1 MKHRVALNHVP
12 DYSPDRL
19 REVVTSQIKT
29 LGGIDSLVKPGQKVL
44 IKPNMLAGKPPEK
57 AVTTHPEIVRAVI
70 EAVQKTGCEVQV
82 GDSPGIGKPETV
94 ARKCGIMQVIEETGV
109 AFAPFTESINVPSQT
124 GIFHHLEIARDIL
137 DADVIINLPK
147 LKTHQMMG
155 LTCGV
160 KNLFGAVVGMRKPRL
175 HLQAGTDKGFFA
187 LMLLELAERVGPA
200 LTIVDAVTGMEGDG
214 PGSGDPID
222 LGLILSSRSALA
234 VDTVACELLNLPTRS
249 VWTQKVARQRGM
261 PGCQPDEI
269 ELVGDPLDD
278 LRPERFRPAK
288 STDVNFNLPDV
299 IKKPRK
305 KSRAAH
311 PEPDRDTCVL
321 CGECVRSCPPQA
333 MSIEKGLLQI
343 DLDRCIHCF
352 CCQELCPHGAIAT
365 RQGLLLK
372 LAGYLGKSN

>member
-29 LGGIDSLVKPGQKVL
+29 LGGIDSLVKQGQKVL

-57 AVTTHPEIVRAVI
+57 AVTTHPEVVRAVI

-175 HLQAGTDKGFFA
+175 HLQAGSDKEFFA
-187 LMLLELAERVGPA
+187 LMLLDLADYLKPA
-200 LTIVDAVTGMEGDG
+200 LTLVDGVTAMEGDG

-234 VDTVACELLNLPTRS
+234 VDTVACELLNLPTSS

-288 STDVNFNLPDV
+288 STDVNFNLPDF
-299 IKKPRK
+299 IKKPLK
-305 KSRAAH
+305 KSLSAH
-311 PEPDRDTCVL
+311 PEPDRETCVL